1 MSSLSGVS
9 RTFMMAVLIVAV
21 PFFYVTFIMWNS
33 FNSDALYGYSFSR
46 YNADQVTG
54 IDEAQLKLAGKDIVK
69 YFNDD
74 RTYLD
79 TRVVVNGEPQRLFNE
94 REILHMRDVKSLVVY
109 LLHYGLWASALYIA
123 MFIVVGYAFWQ
134 RRMLFMMA
142 RGFFWGS
149 VATLGMIGLIT
160 LGSFIGFDA
169 IFTRFHMLAFSN
181 DLWQLD
187 PSRDKLIQMFPES
200 FFRDAVLLVGGTCIL
215 MSLVFGGISHRY
227 LRKNGES
234 ASLFAELRGQRSIES
249 SVGKADS

>member
-1 MSSLSGVS
+1 
-9 RTFMMAVLIVAV
+9 MMAVLIVAV
-21 PFFYVTFIMWNS
+21 PFFYVTFTLWNA
-33 FNSDALYGYSFSR
+33 FNSEALYSYSFSR

-54 IDEAQLKLAGKDIVK
+54 IEMAQLELAGKDIVK

-79 TRVVVNGEPQRLFNE
+79 TRVIVNGQPQRLFNE

-123 MFIVVGYAFWQ
+123 MFIVVGYAFW
-134 RRMLFMMA
+134 RERMLVMLA

-149 VATLGMIGLIT
+149 VATLLMIGLIT
-160 LGSFIGFDA
+160 IASIIGFDA
-169 IFTRFHMLAFSN
+169 VFTKFHTISFSN

-187 PSRDKLIQMFPES
+187 PRRDRLIQMFSET

-215 MSLVFGGISHRY
+215 MSLVFGGVSYRH
-227 LRKNGES
+227 LRKRAGS
-234 ASLFAELRGQRSIES
+234 TSLFAELRRHSVTES
-249 SVGKADS
+249 TSAEKIG